1 MVNLPDAPRSGGPYA
16 AVETKGDAMTDL
28 KELLPEIRARRAEIE
43 ESRRIPRDLAER
55 LRATGI
61 FSLEV
66 PRAIG
71 GQEASPLDIAR
82 VVETI
87 AAADGST
94 GWVSMIGISANG
106 AAGLMSEAGAKE
118 IYGPDPTL
126 PTGALAGPIGQFT
139 REDGGLRVSG
149 RWSFASGIDNVEWL
163 WAGGIVFENGAPV
176 MTEHGPEIHHVHIPV
191 SQGEIIDTWHVSGMR
206 GTGSKD
212 FTVTDVFVP
221 EQRVWALFDPSGHRP
236 EPLYQYPVV
245 SLFVGAHVAPVA
257 LGIARAA
264 LDELNEL
271 AQTKVPS
278 LSMAVLAD
286 RPAAQLQ
293 IARAEARLGAARA
306 FLYDSLEDVWETVS
320 VGREAS
326 LRQRA
331 LVRIAAVQAVETG
344 ADVARIC
351 NVLAGGGAIYET
363 SDFQRHAR
371 DAEAMLHHF
380 TVSQHTWEDAGRALL
395 GRAPLAPI
403 F

>member
-1 MVNLPDAPRSGGPYA
+1 
-16 AVETKGDAMTDL
+16 MTDL
-28 KELLPEIRARRAEIE
+28 KEVLPEIRARRAEIE
-43 ESRRIPRDLAER
+43 EGRMIPKDLAER

-66 PRAIG
+66 PRAVG

-87 AAADGST
+87 AAADGSA

-106 AAGLMSEAGAKE
+106 SAGLMREDGAKE
-118 IYGPDPTL
+118 IYGPDPTAQSA
-126 PTGALAGPIGQFT
+126 ALAAPIGHFT
-139 REDGGLRVSG
+139 REKGGLRVSG
-149 RWSFASGIDNVEWL
+149 RWPFASGIDHCEWI
-163 WAGGIVFENGAPV
+163 WTGGIVFEDGAPV
-176 MTEHGPEIHHVHIPV
+176 MTEHGPEIHHVHIPIRE
-191 SQGEIIDTWHVSGMR
+191 GEVIDTWHVSGMR

-212 FTVTDVFVP
+212 FTCTDVFVP
-221 EQRVWALFDPSGHRP
+221 EQRVWSLFDPSGHRP
-236 EPLYQYPVV
+236 EPLYQVPVV
-245 SLFVGAHVAPVA
+245 SQFVGAHVAPVA

-264 LDELNEL
+264 LDELTEL
-271 AQTKVPS
+271 AQTKVPT

-286 RPAAQLQ
+286 RAAAQLE
-293 IARAEARLGAARA
+293 IAQAEARLGAARA
-306 FLYDSLEDVWETVS
+306 FLYESLDDVWQAVS
-320 VGREAS
+320 VGREAT

-344 ADVARIC
+344 AEVARTC
-351 NVLAGGGAIYET
+351 NVLAGGGAIYDT

-371 DAEAMLHHF
+371 DTEAMLHHF

-395 GRAPLAPI
+395 GRQPLAPV